1 MMGVAR
7 CKKERRRA
15 HLRSL
20 LCLVLAAP
28 PSFANSISSQ
38 IVGYTSVG
46 SDANIV
52 GYQSFSSRRGMFAV
66 GMSEVNGCSDGLKLS
81 SIKPNPEVDG
91 ARLKFYDGYKWNEAN
106 YALCTDD
113 AYHWLSNENFL
124 LDDEVVPVGATIVY
138 ELPDGVENL
147 SVAGQIGR
155 IEDAVNMT
163 SLEMVPKQEMEDEV
177 RRVREALP
185 KETVRTVVI
194 TNTTRE
200 IIKDKTIFTNLVV
213 VTNTVIPDRFIVR
226 FSDGHTQRAKWSWQF
241 SKAIDP
247 VSGVPMNLS
256 CGDVAFEEDLEAT
269 LEERATIVQ
278 RRRFYDEQFPI
289 VRREKKES
297 IGEQLAQKSNDWIW
311 DKAFAILERVIW
323 FSLYPIG
330 KWLWKRIKRLRK
342 KKPNKPPTKRC
353 AKGRRLR
360 KKHHRS

>member
-1 MMGVAR
+1 MSDIREV
-7 CKKERRRA
+7 K
-15 HLRSL
+15 LRIIDFYMAFLSL
-20 LCLVLAAP
+20 W
-28 PSFANSISSQ
+28 NS
-38 IVGYTSVG
+38 
-46 SDANIV
+46 
-52 GYQSFSSRRGMFAV
+52 
-66 GMSEVNGCSDGLKLS
+66 
-81 SIKPNPEVDG
+81 
-91 ARLKFYDGYKWNEAN
+91 
-106 YALCTDD
+106 
-113 AYHWLSNENFL
+113 FL

-163 SLEMVPKQEMEDEV
+163 ALEMVPKQEMEDEV

-200 IIKDKTIFTNLVV
+200 NIKDKTIFTNLVV
-213 VTNTVIPDRFIVR
+213 VTNTVIPDRFTVR

-256 CGDVAFEEDLEAT
+256 CGDVAFEEDQEAT
-269 LEERATIVQ
+269 PEERATIVQ

-342 KKPNKPPTKRC
+342 KKPNKPPAKRR
-353 AKGRRLR
+353 AKGRHRR